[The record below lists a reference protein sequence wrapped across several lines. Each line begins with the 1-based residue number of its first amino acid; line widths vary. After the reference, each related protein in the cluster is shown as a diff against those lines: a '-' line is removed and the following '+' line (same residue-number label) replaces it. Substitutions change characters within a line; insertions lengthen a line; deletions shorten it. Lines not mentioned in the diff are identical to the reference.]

1 MAPDRIQIRNARNS
15 RRSFLINCG
24 ALITASA
31 LSGGVAACQAQ
42 TPPNGSEMVVYKTP
56 TCGCCTAW
64 VDHLTSAGL
73 KARVVNQ
80 DDLTKIRKRLN
91 APDDL
96 VSCHIAVIEGYVV
109 EGHVPADAIKK
120 LIAEKPAA
128 VGIFVPGMPLGSPG
142 MESVRGSRPFDVILL
157 DRDGGRE
164 VFVSYGA

>member
-1 MAPDRIQIRNARNS
+1 
-15 RRSFLINCG
+15 
-24 ALITASA
+24 
-31 LSGGVAACQAQ
+31 
-42 TPPNGSEMVVYKTP
+42 
-56 TCGCCTAW
+56 